1 MDTLTMAAIILFGV
15 CFLGYHL
22 TYFWITKNY
31 PTKTKKGRINRCIES
46 WLGEILKSDNHLLLV
61 HQLRNMIMAITFL
74 ASASV
79 ILLGFLFNFSQVG
92 KAIAEFP
99 TALNPRDYPIWLIIF
114 TLGYSFLNFVLALRH
129 LSHLTIL
136 AKGSPDKLKMI
147 EGKTPMEYLEKLFV
161 TGNHRY
167 MMGRRGFL
175 YGVVILT
182 WYLHVWI
189 FMGLTVLLTVGLAYE
204 HDF

>member
-1 MDTLTMAAIILFGV
+1 MNISNMAAIVIFTV

-22 TYFWITKNY
+22 TYFWITRRY
-31 PTKTKKGRINRCIES
+31 PTKTKKGRINHCIES
-46 WLGEILKSDNHLLLV
+46 WLDKIIKGDDHLLLV

-79 ILLGFLFNFSQVG
+79 IVLGFLFNFSRVG
-92 KAIAEFP
+92 EAIAEFP
-99 TALNPRDYPIWLIIF
+99 KALHPRDYPIWLIIF

-129 LSHLTIL
+129 LSHLTVL
-136 AKGSPDKLKMI
+136 AKSSPDKLKMI
-147 EGKTPMEYLEKLFV
+147 EGKTPVKYLEKLFV
-161 TGNHRY
+161 TGNQRY

-182 WYLHVWI
+182 WYLNVWI
-189 FMGLTVLLTVGLAYE
+189 FMGLTIFLTAGLAYE